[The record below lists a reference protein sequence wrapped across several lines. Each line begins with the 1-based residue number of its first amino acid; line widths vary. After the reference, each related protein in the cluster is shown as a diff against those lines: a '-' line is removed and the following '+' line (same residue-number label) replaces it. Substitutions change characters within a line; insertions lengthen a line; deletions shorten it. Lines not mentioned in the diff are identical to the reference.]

1 MLSWKK
7 IEDLDLKEMAAKTKI
22 ELDFLKA
29 LAKKDFA
36 TLNRFN
42 VHGFIKILSREYE
55 LDFTDFNEEFETY
68 LSENNL
74 NDAATKPKMIT
85 PKLDAY
91 TQKSTSFASFV
102 VIILILAL
110 IGFGIYYFDHI
121 KSFFQDEQ
129 NNSSVTV
136 VDIIG
141 QAQTNL
147 KALENNVVV
156 IDNQAEENN
165 TEANLTQVQ
174 ETVQDLDL
182 NNTKKEVKQISTIEN
197 NTKKEVKQISTI
209 ENNTSIKEENLS
221 KNDSLAKINQENTQI
236 LKPLN
241 KEAHFK
247 ASGKIWVGL
256 IDLSNY
262 KKTSLVKEN
271 DFNLSLEVNRL
282 VLTGAAALSVFD
294 ENGKEQKFPA
304 GNSKRFLIK
313 DGKITSISIAEFMKL
328 NKGKEW

>member
-1 MLSWKK
+1 MLNWKK
-7 IEDLDLKEMAAKTKI
+7 IEDLNLKEVAARTKI
-22 ELDFLKA
+22 ELDFLEA
-29 LAKKDFA
+29 LVKKDFA

-42 VHGFIKILSREYE
+42 VRGFVKILSREYE

-68 LSENNL
+68 LNENNL
-74 NDAATKPKMIT
+74 NDTTTKPKMIT
-85 PKLDAY
+85 PKLDVY
-91 TQKSTSFASFV
+91 SQKSTSFVSFIII
-102 VIILILAL
+102 VIIIAL
-110 IGFGIYYFDHI
+110 IGFGIYYFDYI
-121 KSFFQDEQ
+121 KSFFQKDQ
-129 NNSSVTV
+129 NNSSAAV

-141 QAQTNL
+141 KAQSNL

-156 IDNQAEENN
+156 IDNQAEENE
-165 TEANLTQVQ
+165 TEANLTQIQ
-174 ETVQDLDL
+174 NTEL
-182 NNTKKEVKQISTIEN
+182 NNTKEEIKQISTTLN
-197 NTKKEVKQISTI
+197 NT
-209 ENNTSIKEENLS
+209 NANEENLS
-221 KNDSLAKINQENTQI
+221 TNDSLATTNQEVAEVS
-236 LKPLN
+236 KALN

-247 ASGKIWVGL
+247 ASGKIWIGL

-262 KKTSLVKEN
+262 RKTGLVKEN

-313 DGKITSISIAEFMKL
+313 DGKITSISAAEFMKL

>member
-1 MLSWKK
+1 MLNWKK
-7 IEDLDLKEMAAKTKI
+7 IEDLNLKEVAARTKI
-22 ELDFLKA
+22 ELEFLEA
-29 LAKKDFA
+29 LVKKDFA

-42 VHGFIKILSREYE
+42 VRGFVKILSREYE

-68 LSENNL
+68 LNENNL
-74 NDAATKPKMIT
+74 NDTTTKPKMIT

-91 TQKSTSFASFV
+91 SQKSTSFVSFIII
-102 VIILILAL
+102 VIIIAL
-110 IGFGIYYFDHI
+110 IGFGIYYFDYI
-121 KSFFQDEQ
+121 KSFFQKDQ
-129 NNSSVTV
+129 NNSSAAV

-141 QAQTNL
+141 KAQSNL

-156 IDNQAEENN
+156 IDNQAEENE
-165 TEANLTQVQ
+165 TEANLTQIQ
-174 ETVQDLDL
+174 NTEL
-182 NNTKKEVKQISTIEN
+182 NNTKEEIKQISTTPN
-197 NTKKEVKQISTI
+197 NT
-209 ENNTSIKEENLS
+209 NANEENLS
-221 KNDSLAKINQENTQI
+221 TNDSLATTNQEVAEVS
-236 LKPLN
+236 KALN

-247 ASGKIWVGL
+247 ASGKIWIGL

-262 KKTSLVKEN
+262 RKTDLVKEN

-313 DGKITSISIAEFMKL
+313 DGKITSISAAEFMKL

>member
-1 MLSWKK
+1 MLNWKK
-7 IEDLDLKEMAAKTKI
+7 IEDLNLKEVAARTKI
-22 ELDFLKA
+22 ELEFLEA
-29 LAKKDFA
+29 LVKKDFA

-42 VHGFIKILSREYE
+42 VRGFVKILSREYE

-68 LSENNL
+68 LNENNL
-74 NDAATKPKMIT
+74 NDTTTKPKMIT

-91 TQKSTSFASFV
+91 SQKSTSFVSFIII
-102 VIILILAL
+102 VIIIAL
-110 IGFGIYYFDHI
+110 IGFGIYYFDYI
-121 KSFFQDEQ
+121 KSFFQKDQ
-129 NNSSVTV
+129 NNSSAAV

-141 QAQTNL
+141 KAQSNL

-156 IDNQAEENN
+156 IDNQAEENE
-165 TEANLTQVQ
+165 TEANLTQIQ
-174 ETVQDLDL
+174 NTEL
-182 NNTKKEVKQISTIEN
+182 NNTKEEIKQISTTSN
-197 NTKKEVKQISTI
+197 NT
-209 ENNTSIKEENLS
+209 NANEENLS
-221 KNDSLAKINQENTQI
+221 TNDSLATTNQEVAEVS
-236 LKPLN
+236 KALN

-247 ASGKIWVGL
+247 ASGKIWIGL

-262 KKTSLVKEN
+262 RKTSLVKEN

-313 DGKITSISIAEFMKL
+313 DGKITSISAAEFMKL

>member
-74 NDAATKPKMIT
+74 NNADTTPKMIT

-197 NTKKEVKQISTI
+197 NT
-209 ENNTSIKEENLS
+209 SIKEENLS
-221 KNDSLAKINQENTQI
+221 TNDSLAKINQENTQI

-262 KKTSLVKEN
+262 RKTSLVKEN

-294 ENGKEQKFPA
+294 ESGKEQKFPA

-313 DGKITSISIAEFMKL
+313 DGKITSISVAEFMKL

>member
-1 MLSWKK
+1 MLNWKK
-7 IEDLDLKEMAAKTKI
+7 IEDLNLKEVAARTKI
-22 ELDFLKA
+22 ELEFLEA
-29 LAKKDFA
+29 LVKKDFA

-42 VHGFIKILSREYE
+42 VRGFVKILSREYE

-68 LSENNL
+68 LNENNL
-74 NDAATKPKMIT
+74 NDTTTKPKMIT
-85 PKLDAY
+85 PKLDVY
-91 TQKSTSFASFV
+91 SQKSTSFVSFIII
-102 VIILILAL
+102 VIIIAL
-110 IGFGIYYFDHI
+110 IGFGIYYFDYI
-121 KSFFQDEQ
+121 KSFFQKDQ
-129 NNSSVTV
+129 NNSSAAV

-141 QAQTNL
+141 KAQSNL

-156 IDNQAEENN
+156 IDNQAEENE
-165 TEANLTQVQ
+165 TEANLTQIQ
-174 ETVQDLDL
+174 NTEL
-182 NNTKKEVKQISTIEN
+182 NNTKEEIKQISTTPN
-197 NTKKEVKQISTI
+197 NT
-209 ENNTSIKEENLS
+209 NANEENLS
-221 KNDSLAKINQENTQI
+221 TNDSLATTNQEVAEVS
-236 LKPLN
+236 KALN

-247 ASGKIWVGL
+247 ASGKIWIGL

-262 KKTSLVKEN
+262 RKTSLVKEN

-313 DGKITSISIAEFMKL
+313 DGKITSISAAEFMKL

>member
-74 NDAATKPKMIT
+74 NDATTKPKMIT

-174 ETVQDLDL
+174 ETAQDLDL

-197 NTKKEVKQISTI
+197 NTSV
-209 ENNTSIKEENLS
+209 KEENLS

>member
-197 NTKKEVKQISTI
+197 NT
-209 ENNTSIKEENLS
+209 SIKEENLS
-221 KNDSLAKINQENTQI
+221 KDDSLAKINQENTQI

-262 KKTSLVKEN
+262 RKTSLVKEN

-294 ENGKEQKFPA
+294 ESGKEQKFPA

-313 DGKITSISIAEFMKL
+313 DGKITSISVAEFMKL

>member
-1 MLSWKK
+1 MLNWKK
-7 IEDLDLKEMAAKTKI
+7 IEDLNLKEVAARTKI
-22 ELDFLKA
+22 ELEFLEA
-29 LAKKDFA
+29 LVKKDFA
-36 TLNRFN
+36 TLNRLN
-42 VHGFIKILSREYE
+42 VRGFVKILSREYE

-68 LSENNL
+68 LNENNL
-74 NDAATKPKMIT
+74 NDTTTKPKMIT

-91 TQKSTSFASFV
+91 SQKSTSFVSFIII
-102 VIILILAL
+102 VIIIAL
-110 IGFGIYYFDHI
+110 IGFGIYYFDYI
-121 KSFFQDEQ
+121 KSFFQKDQ
-129 NNSSVTV
+129 NNSSAAV

-141 QAQTNL
+141 KAQSNL

-156 IDNQAEENN
+156 IDNQAEENE
-165 TEANLTQVQ
+165 TEANLTQIQ
-174 ETVQDLDL
+174 NTEL
-182 NNTKKEVKQISTIEN
+182 NNTKEEIKQISTTPN
-197 NTKKEVKQISTI
+197 NT
-209 ENNTSIKEENLS
+209 NANEENLS
-221 KNDSLAKINQENTQI
+221 TNDSLATTNQEVAEVS
-236 LKPLN
+236 KALN

-247 ASGKIWVGL
+247 ASGKIWIGL

-262 KKTSLVKEN
+262 RKTSLVKEN

-313 DGKITSISIAEFMKL
+313 DGKITSISAAEFMKL

>member
-85 PKLDAY
+85 PKLDVY

-182 NNTKKEVKQISTIEN
+182 N

-313 DGKITSISIAEFMKL
+313 DGKITSISVAEFMKL

>member
-174 ETVQDLDL
+174 ETLQDLDL
-182 NNTKKEVKQISTIEN
+182 N

-262 KKTSLVKEN
+262 RKTSLVKEN

>member
-1 MLSWKK
+1 MLNWKK
-7 IEDLDLKEMAAKTKI
+7 IEDLNLKEVAARTKI
-22 ELDFLKA
+22 ELDFLEA
-29 LAKKDFA
+29 LVKKDFA

-42 VHGFIKILSREYE
+42 VRGFVKILSREYE

-68 LSENNL
+68 LNENNL
-74 NDAATKPKMIT
+74 NDTTTKPKMIT

-91 TQKSTSFASFV
+91 SQKSTSFVSFIII
-102 VIILILAL
+102 VIIIAL
-110 IGFGIYYFDHI
+110 IGFGIYYFDYI
-121 KSFFQDEQ
+121 KSFFQKDQ
-129 NNSSVTV
+129 NNSSAAV

-141 QAQTNL
+141 KAQSNL

-156 IDNQAEENN
+156 IDNQAEENE
-165 TEANLTQVQ
+165 TEANLTQIQ
-174 ETVQDLDL
+174 NTEL
-182 NNTKKEVKQISTIEN
+182 NNTKEEIKQISTTPN
-197 NTKKEVKQISTI
+197 NT
-209 ENNTSIKEENLS
+209 NANEENLS
-221 KNDSLAKINQENTQI
+221 TNDSLATTNQEVAEVS
-236 LKPLN
+236 KALN

-247 ASGKIWVGL
+247 ASGKIWIGL

-262 KKTSLVKEN
+262 RKTGLVKEN

-313 DGKITSISIAEFMKL
+313 DGRITSISAAEFMKL

>member
-1 MLSWKK
+1 MLNWKK
-7 IEDLDLKEMAAKTKI
+7 IEDLNLKEVAARTKI
-22 ELDFLKA
+22 ELDFLEA
-29 LAKKDFA
+29 LVKKDFA

-42 VHGFIKILSREYE
+42 VRGFVKILSREYE

-68 LSENNL
+68 LNENNL
-74 NDAATKPKMIT
+74 NDTTTKPKMIT
-85 PKLDAY
+85 PKLDVY
-91 TQKSTSFASFV
+91 SQKSTSFVSFIII
-102 VIILILAL
+102 VIIIAL
-110 IGFGIYYFDHI
+110 IGFGIYYFDYI
-121 KSFFQDEQ
+121 KSFFQKDQ
-129 NNSSVTV
+129 NNSSAAV

-141 QAQTNL
+141 KAQSNL

-156 IDNQAEENN
+156 IDNQAEENE
-165 TEANLTQVQ
+165 TEANLTQIQ
-174 ETVQDLDL
+174 NTEL
-182 NNTKKEVKQISTIEN
+182 NNTKEEIKQISTTPN
-197 NTKKEVKQISTI
+197 NT
-209 ENNTSIKEENLS
+209 NANEENLS
-221 KNDSLAKINQENTQI
+221 TNDSLATTNQEVAEVS
-236 LKPLN
+236 KALN

-247 ASGKIWVGL
+247 ASGKIWIGL

-262 KKTSLVKEN
+262 RKTGLVKEN

-313 DGKITSISIAEFMKL
+313 DGRITSISAAEFMKL

>member
-1 MLSWKK
+1 MLNWKK
-7 IEDLDLKEMAAKTKI
+7 IEDLNLKEVAARTKI
-22 ELDFLKA
+22 ELDFLEA
-29 LAKKDFA
+29 LVKKDFV

-42 VHGFIKILSREYE
+42 VRGFVKILSREYE

-68 LSENNL
+68 LNENNL
-74 NDAATKPKMIT
+74 NDTAKPKIIT

-91 TQKSTSFASFV
+91 TQKSTGFVSFIV
-102 VIILILAL
+102 IVIILAL
-110 IGFGIYYFDHI
+110 VGFGIYYFDYI
-121 KSFFQDEQ
+121 KSFFQNDQ
-129 NNSSVTV
+129 NNSSAAV

-141 QAQTNL
+141 QAQSNL

-156 IDNQAEENN
+156 IDNQAEENE
-165 TEANLTQVQ
+165 TEANLTQIQ
-174 ETVQDLDL
+174 NTEL
-182 NNTKKEVKQISTIEN
+182 NNTKEEIKQISTTQN
-197 NTKKEVKQISTI
+197 NT
-209 ENNTSIKEENLS
+209 NAKEENLS
-221 KNDSLAKINQENTQI
+221 TNDTLATTSQEVTE
-236 LKPLN
+236 LTKAPN

-247 ASGKIWVGL
+247 ASGKIWIGL

-262 KKTSLVKEN
+262 RKTGLVKEN

-313 DGKITSISIAEFMKL
+313 DGKITSISAAEFMKL

>member
-1 MLSWKK
+1 MLNWKK
-7 IEDLDLKEMAAKTKI
+7 IEDLNLKEVAARTKI
-22 ELDFLKA
+22 ELEFLEA
-29 LAKKDFA
+29 LVKKDFA

-42 VHGFIKILSREYE
+42 VRGFVKILSRKYE

-68 LSENNL
+68 LNENNL
-74 NDAATKPKMIT
+74 NDTTTKPKMIT

-91 TQKSTSFASFV
+91 SQKSTSFVSFIII
-102 VIILILAL
+102 VIIIAL
-110 IGFGIYYFDHI
+110 IGFGIYYFDYI
-121 KSFFQDEQ
+121 KSFFQKDQ
-129 NNSSVTV
+129 NNSSAAV

-141 QAQTNL
+141 KAQSNL

-156 IDNQAEENN
+156 IDNQAEENE
-165 TEANLTQVQ
+165 TEANLTQIQ
-174 ETVQDLDL
+174 NTEL
-182 NNTKKEVKQISTIEN
+182 NNTKEEIKQISTTPN
-197 NTKKEVKQISTI
+197 NT
-209 ENNTSIKEENLS
+209 NANEENLS
-221 KNDSLAKINQENTQI
+221 TNDSLATTNQEVAEVS
-236 LKPLN
+236 KALN

-247 ASGKIWVGL
+247 ASGKIWIGL

-262 KKTSLVKEN
+262 RKTSLVKEN

-313 DGKITSISIAEFMKL
+313 DGKITSISAAEFMKL

>member
-110 IGFGIYYFDHI
+110 ISFGIYYFDHI

-165 TEANLTQVQ
+165 TESNLTQVQ

-197 NTKKEVKQISTI
+197 NT
-209 ENNTSIKEENLS
+209 SIKEENLN

-262 KKTSLVKEN
+262 RKTSLVKEN

-294 ENGKEQKFPA
+294 ESGKEQKFPA

-313 DGKITSISIAEFMKL
+313 DGKITSISVAEFMKL

>member
-121 KSFFQDEQ
+121 KSFFQDKQ

-197 NTKKEVKQISTI
+197 NT
-209 ENNTSIKEENLS
+209 SIKEENLS

-262 KKTSLVKEN
+262 RKTSLVKEN

-294 ENGKEQKFPA
+294 ESGKEQKFPA

-313 DGKITSISIAEFMKL
+313 DGKITSISVAEFMKL

>member
-165 TEANLTQVQ
+165 TESNLTQVQ

-182 NNTKKEVKQISTIEN
+182 N

-262 KKTSLVKEN
+262 RKTSLVKEN

-294 ENGKEQKFPA
+294 ESGKEQKFPA

-313 DGKITSISIAEFMKL
+313 DGKITSISVAEFMKL

>member
-1 MLSWKK
+1 MLNWKK
-7 IEDLDLKEMAAKTKI
+7 IEDLNLKEVAARTKI
-22 ELDFLKA
+22 ELDFLEA
-29 LAKKDFA
+29 LVKKDFA

-42 VHGFIKILSREYE
+42 VRGFVKILSREYE

-68 LSENNL
+68 LNENNL
-74 NDAATKPKMIT
+74 NDTTTKPKMIT

-91 TQKSTSFASFV
+91 SQKSTSFVSFIII
-102 VIILILAL
+102 VIIIAL
-110 IGFGIYYFDHI
+110 IGFGIYYFDYI
-121 KSFFQDEQ
+121 KSFFQKDQ
-129 NNSSVTV
+129 NNSSAAV

-141 QAQTNL
+141 KAQSNL

-156 IDNQAEENN
+156 IDNQAEENE
-165 TEANLTQVQ
+165 TEANLTQIQ
-174 ETVQDLDL
+174 NTELS
-182 NNTKKEVKQISTIEN
+182 NTKEEIKQISTTPN
-197 NTKKEVKQISTI
+197 NT
-209 ENNTSIKEENLS
+209 NANEENLS
-221 KNDSLAKINQENTQI
+221 TNDSLATTNQEVAEVS
-236 LKPLN
+236 KALN

-247 ASGKIWVGL
+247 ASGKIWIGL

-262 KKTSLVKEN
+262 RKTGLVKEN

-313 DGKITSISIAEFMKL
+313 DGRITSISAAEFMKL

>member
-1 MLSWKK
+1 MLNWKK
-7 IEDLDLKEMAAKTKI
+7 IEDLNLKEVAARTKI
-22 ELDFLKA
+22 ELEFLEA
-29 LAKKDFA
+29 LVKKDFA

-42 VHGFIKILSREYE
+42 VRGFVKILSREYE

-68 LSENNL
+68 LNENNL
-74 NDAATKPKMIT
+74 NDTATKPKMIT

-91 TQKSTSFASFV
+91 SQKSTSFVSFIII
-102 VIILILAL
+102 VIIIAL
-110 IGFGIYYFDHI
+110 IGFGIYYFDYI
-121 KSFFQDEQ
+121 KSFFQKDQ
-129 NNSSVTV
+129 NNSSAAV

-141 QAQTNL
+141 KAQSNL

-156 IDNQAEENN
+156 IDNQAEENE
-165 TEANLTQVQ
+165 TEANLTQIQ
-174 ETVQDLDL
+174 NTEL
-182 NNTKKEVKQISTIEN
+182 NNTKEEIKQISTTPN
-197 NTKKEVKQISTI
+197 NT
-209 ENNTSIKEENLS
+209 NANEENLS
-221 KNDSLAKINQENTQI
+221 TNDSLATTNQEVAEVS
-236 LKPLN
+236 KALN

-247 ASGKIWVGL
+247 ASGKIWIGL

-262 KKTSLVKEN
+262 RKTSLVKEN

-313 DGKITSISIAEFMKL
+313 DGKITSISAAEFMKL

>member
-1 MLSWKK
+1 MLNWKK
-7 IEDLDLKEMAAKTKI
+7 IEDLNLKEVAARTKI
-22 ELDFLKA
+22 ELEFLEA
-29 LAKKDFA
+29 LVKKDFA

-42 VHGFIKILSREYE
+42 VRGFVKILSREYE

-68 LSENNL
+68 LNENNL
-74 NDAATKPKMIT
+74 NDTTTKPKMIT

-91 TQKSTSFASFV
+91 SQKSTSFVSFIII
-102 VIILILAL
+102 VIIIAL
-110 IGFGIYYFDHI
+110 IGFGIYYFDYI
-121 KSFFQDEQ
+121 KSFFQKDQ
-129 NNSSVTV
+129 NNSSAAV

-141 QAQTNL
+141 KAQSNL

-156 IDNQAEENN
+156 IDNQAEENE
-165 TEANLTQVQ
+165 TEANLTQIQ
-174 ETVQDLDL
+174 NTELD
-182 NNTKKEVKQISTIEN
+182 NTKEEIKQISTTPN
-197 NTKKEVKQISTI
+197 NT
-209 ENNTSIKEENLS
+209 NANEENLS
-221 KNDSLAKINQENTQI
+221 TNDSLATTNQEVAEVS
-236 LKPLN
+236 KALN

-247 ASGKIWVGL
+247 ASGKIWIGL

-262 KKTSLVKEN
+262 RKTGLVKEN

-313 DGKITSISIAEFMKL
+313 DGKITSISAAEFMKL

>member
-1 MLSWKK
+1 MLNWKK
-7 IEDLDLKEMAAKTKI
+7 IEDLNLKEVAARTKI
-22 ELDFLKA
+22 ELEFLEA
-29 LAKKDFA
+29 LVKKDFA

-42 VHGFIKILSREYE
+42 VRGFVKILSREYE

-68 LSENNL
+68 LNENNL
-74 NDAATKPKMIT
+74 NDTTTKPKMIT

-91 TQKSTSFASFV
+91 SQKSTSFVSFIII
-102 VIILILAL
+102 VIIIAL
-110 IGFGIYYFDHI
+110 IGFGIYYFDYI
-121 KSFFQDEQ
+121 KSFFQKDQ
-129 NNSSVTV
+129 NNSSAAV

-141 QAQTNL
+141 KAQSNL

-156 IDNQAEENN
+156 IDNQAEENE
-165 TEANLTQVQ
+165 TEANLTQIQ
-174 ETVQDLDL
+174 NTEL
-182 NNTKKEVKQISTIEN
+182 NNTKEEIKQISTTPN
-197 NTKKEVKQISTI
+197 NT
-209 ENNTSIKEENLS
+209 NANEENLS
-221 KNDSLAKINQENTQI
+221 TNDSLATTNQEVAEVS
-236 LKPLN
+236 KALN

-247 ASGKIWVGL
+247 ASGKIWIGL

-262 KKTSLVKEN
+262 RKTSLVKEN

-313 DGKITSISIAEFMKL
+313 DGKITSISAAEFMKS

>member
-1 MLSWKK
+1 MLNWKK
-7 IEDLDLKEMAAKTKI
+7 IEDLNLKEVAARTKI
-22 ELDFLKA
+22 ELDFLEA
-29 LAKKDFA
+29 LVKKDFA

-42 VHGFIKILSREYE
+42 VRGFVKILSREYE

-68 LSENNL
+68 LNENNL
-74 NDAATKPKMIT
+74 NDTTTKPKMIT

-91 TQKSTSFASFV
+91 SQKSTSFVSFIII
-102 VIILILAL
+102 VIIIAL
-110 IGFGIYYFDHI
+110 IGFGIYYFDYI
-121 KSFFQDEQ
+121 KSFFQKDQ
-129 NNSSVTV
+129 NNSSAAV

-141 QAQTNL
+141 KAQSNL

-156 IDNQAEENN
+156 IDNQAEENE
-165 TEANLTQVQ
+165 TEANLTQIQ
-174 ETVQDLDL
+174 NTEL
-182 NNTKKEVKQISTIEN
+182 NNTKEEIKQISTTPN
-197 NTKKEVKQISTI
+197 NT
-209 ENNTSIKEENLS
+209 NANEENLS
-221 KNDSLAKINQENTQI
+221 TNDSLATTNQEVAEVS
-236 LKPLN
+236 KALN

-247 ASGKIWVGL
+247 ASGKIWIGL

-262 KKTSLVKEN
+262 RKTGLVKEN

-313 DGKITSISIAEFMKL
+313 DGKITSISAAEFMKL

>member
-1 MLSWKK
+1 MLNWKK
-7 IEDLDLKEMAAKTKI
+7 IEDLNLKEVAARTKI
-22 ELDFLKA
+22 ELEFLEA
-29 LAKKDFA
+29 LVKKDFA

-42 VHGFIKILSREYE
+42 VRGFVKILSREYE

-68 LSENNL
+68 LNENNL
-74 NDAATKPKMIT
+74 NGTTTKPKMIT

-91 TQKSTSFASFV
+91 SQKSTSFVSFIII
-102 VIILILAL
+102 VIIIAL
-110 IGFGIYYFDHI
+110 IGFGIYYFDYI
-121 KSFFQDEQ
+121 KSFFQKDQ
-129 NNSSVTV
+129 NNSSAAV

-141 QAQTNL
+141 KAQSNL

-156 IDNQAEENN
+156 IDNQAEENE
-165 TEANLTQVQ
+165 TEANLTQIQ
-174 ETVQDLDL
+174 NTEL
-182 NNTKKEVKQISTIEN
+182 NNTKEEIKQISTTPN
-197 NTKKEVKQISTI
+197 NT
-209 ENNTSIKEENLS
+209 NANEENLS
-221 KNDSLAKINQENTQI
+221 TNDSLATTNQEVAEVS
-236 LKPLN
+236 KALN

-247 ASGKIWVGL
+247 ASGKIWIGL

-262 KKTSLVKEN
+262 RKTGLVKEN

-313 DGKITSISIAEFMKL
+313 DGKITSISAAEFMKL

>member
-1 MLSWKK
+1 MLNWKK
-7 IEDLDLKEMAAKTKI
+7 IEDLNLKEVAARTKI
-22 ELDFLKA
+22 ELEFLEA
-29 LAKKDFA
+29 LVKKDFA

-42 VHGFIKILSREYE
+42 VRGFVKILSREYE

-68 LSENNL
+68 LNENNL
-74 NDAATKPKMIT
+74 NDTTTKPKMIT

-91 TQKSTSFASFV
+91 SQKSTSFVSFIII
-102 VIILILAL
+102 VIIIAL
-110 IGFGIYYFDHI
+110 IGFGIYYFDYI
-121 KSFFQDEQ
+121 KSFFQKDQ
-129 NNSSVTV
+129 NNSSAAV

-141 QAQTNL
+141 KAQSNL

-156 IDNQAEENN
+156 IDNQAEENE
-165 TEANLTQVQ
+165 TEANLTQIQ
-174 ETVQDLDL
+174 NTEL
-182 NNTKKEVKQISTIEN
+182 NNTKEEIKQISTTPN
-197 NTKKEVKQISTI
+197 NT
-209 ENNTSIKEENLS
+209 NANEENLS
-221 KNDSLAKINQENTQI
+221 TNDSLATTNQEAAEVS
-236 LKPLN
+236 KALN

-247 ASGKIWVGL
+247 ASGKIWIGL

-262 KKTSLVKEN
+262 RKTSLVKEN

-313 DGKITSISIAEFMKL
+313 DGKITSISAAEFMKL

>member
-1 MLSWKK
+1 MLNWKK
-7 IEDLDLKEMAAKTKI
+7 IEDLNLKEVAARTKI
-22 ELDFLKA
+22 ELEFLEA
-29 LAKKDFA
+29 LVKKDFA

-42 VHGFIKILSREYE
+42 VRGFVKILSREYE

-68 LSENNL
+68 LNENNL
-74 NDAATKPKMIT
+74 NDTTTKPKMIT

-91 TQKSTSFASFV
+91 SQKSTSFVSFIII
-102 VIILILAL
+102 VIIIAL
-110 IGFGIYYFDHI
+110 IGFGIYYFDYI
-121 KSFFQDEQ
+121 KSFFQKDQ
-129 NNSSVTV
+129 NNSSAAV

-141 QAQTNL
+141 KAQSNL

-156 IDNQAEENN
+156 IDNQAEENE
-165 TEANLTQVQ
+165 TEANLTQIQ
-174 ETVQDLDL
+174 NTEL
-182 NNTKKEVKQISTIEN
+182 NNTKEEIKQISTTPN
-197 NTKKEVKQISTI
+197 NT
-209 ENNTSIKEENLS
+209 NANEENLS
-221 KNDSLAKINQENTQI
+221 TNDSLATTNQEVAEVS
-236 LKPLN
+236 KAPN

-247 ASGKIWVGL
+247 ASGKIWIGL

-262 KKTSLVKEN
+262 RKTGLVKEN

-313 DGKITSISIAEFMKL
+313 DGKITSISAAEFMKL

>member
-1 MLSWKK
+1 MLNWKK
-7 IEDLDLKEMAAKTKI
+7 IEDLNLKEVAARTKI
-22 ELDFLKA
+22 ELEFLEA
-29 LAKKDFA
+29 LVKKDFA

-42 VHGFIKILSREYE
+42 VRGFVKILSREYE

-68 LSENNL
+68 LNENNL
-74 NDAATKPKMIT
+74 NDTTTKPKMLT

-91 TQKSTSFASFV
+91 SQKSTSFVSFIII
-102 VIILILAL
+102 VIIIAL
-110 IGFGIYYFDHI
+110 IGFGIYYFDYI
-121 KSFFQDEQ
+121 KSFFQKDQ
-129 NNSSVTV
+129 NNSSAAV

-141 QAQTNL
+141 KAQSNL

-156 IDNQAEENN
+156 IDNQAEENE
-165 TEANLTQVQ
+165 TEANLTQIQ
-174 ETVQDLDL
+174 NTEL
-182 NNTKKEVKQISTIEN
+182 NNTKEEIKQISTTPN
-197 NTKKEVKQISTI
+197 NT
-209 ENNTSIKEENLS
+209 NANEENLS
-221 KNDSLAKINQENTQI
+221 TNDSLATTNQEVAEVS
-236 LKPLN
+236 KALN

-247 ASGKIWVGL
+247 ASGKIWIGL

-262 KKTSLVKEN
+262 RKTSLVKEN

-313 DGKITSISIAEFMKL
+313 DGKITSISAAEFMKL

>member
-1 MLSWKK
+1 MLNWKK
-7 IEDLDLKEMAAKTKI
+7 IEDLNLKEVAARTKI
-22 ELDFLKA
+22 ELEFLEA
-29 LAKKDFA
+29 LVKKDFA

-42 VHGFIKILSREYE
+42 VRGFVKILSREYE

-68 LSENNL
+68 LNENNL
-74 NDAATKPKMIT
+74 NDTTTKPKMIT

-91 TQKSTSFASFV
+91 SQKSTSFVSFIII
-102 VIILILAL
+102 VIIIAL
-110 IGFGIYYFDHI
+110 IGFGIYYFDYI
-121 KSFFQDEQ
+121 KSFFQKDQ
-129 NNSSVTV
+129 NNSSAAV

-141 QAQTNL
+141 KAQSNL

-156 IDNQAEENN
+156 IDNQAEENE
-165 TEANLTQVQ
+165 TEANLTQIQ
-174 ETVQDLDL
+174 NTEL
-182 NNTKKEVKQISTIEN
+182 NNTKEEIKQISTTPN
-197 NTKKEVKQISTI
+197 NT
-209 ENNTSIKEENLS
+209 NANEENLS
-221 KNDSLAKINQENTQI
+221 TNDSLATTNQEVAEVS
-236 LKPLN
+236 KALN

-247 ASGKIWVGL
+247 ASGKIWIGL

-262 KKTSLVKEN
+262 RKTGLVKEN

-313 DGKITSISIAEFMKL
+313 DGKITSISAAEFMKL

>member
-1 MLSWKK
+1 MLNWKK
-7 IEDLDLKEMAAKTKI
+7 IEDLNLKEVAARTKI
-22 ELDFLKA
+22 ELEFLEA
-29 LAKKDFA
+29 LVKKDFA

-42 VHGFIKILSREYE
+42 VRGFVKILSREYE

-68 LSENNL
+68 LNENNL
-74 NDAATKPKMIT
+74 NDTTTKPKMIT
-85 PKLDAY
+85 PELDAY
-91 TQKSTSFASFV
+91 SQKSTSFVSFIII
-102 VIILILAL
+102 VIIIAL
-110 IGFGIYYFDHI
+110 IGFGIYYFDYI
-121 KSFFQDEQ
+121 KSFFQKDQ
-129 NNSSVTV
+129 NNSSAAV

-141 QAQTNL
+141 KAQSNL

-156 IDNQAEENN
+156 IDNQAEENE
-165 TEANLTQVQ
+165 TEANLTQIQ
-174 ETVQDLDL
+174 NTEL
-182 NNTKKEVKQISTIEN
+182 NNTKEEIKQISTTPN
-197 NTKKEVKQISTI
+197 NT
-209 ENNTSIKEENLS
+209 NANEENLS
-221 KNDSLAKINQENTQI
+221 TNDSLATTNQEVAEVS
-236 LKPLN
+236 KALN

-247 ASGKIWVGL
+247 ASGKIWIGL

-262 KKTSLVKEN
+262 RKTSLVKEN

-313 DGKITSISIAEFMKL
+313 DGKITSISAAEFMKL